1 MKYACSALPEGYR
14 EIFRV
19 DLQQNRRQNVIV
31 SVWSVALL
39 LLALIPIWLARP
51 QAATFGDSFGLP
63 QVITM
68 LVGMIVYVLLHEAV
82 HGVLFWWM
90 SRQRPSFGFTLQYAY
105 AGSDAYYRRGPYLV
119 IALAPVVL
127 WGAVLAILSAV
138 APPAWYWTVQII
150 QLINIS
156 GAAGDLYV
164 TWKFSRMPADLL
176 VQDAGIRMVAYAPA
190 A

>member
-31 SVWSVALL
+31 SAWSVALL

-51 QAATFGDSFGLP
+51 QAVPFGDSFGLP

-68 LVGMIVYVLLHEAV
+68 PAQLRPHAAVRLRGQRRLLPARAV
-82 HGVLFWWM
+82 SGH
-90 SRQRPSFGFTLQYAY
+90 R
-105 AGSDAYYRRGPYLV
+105 AGAGGAV
-119 IALAPVVL
+119 
-127 WGAVLAILSAV
+127 GAVLAILSAV
-138 APPAWYWTVQII
+138 VPSAWYWTVQII